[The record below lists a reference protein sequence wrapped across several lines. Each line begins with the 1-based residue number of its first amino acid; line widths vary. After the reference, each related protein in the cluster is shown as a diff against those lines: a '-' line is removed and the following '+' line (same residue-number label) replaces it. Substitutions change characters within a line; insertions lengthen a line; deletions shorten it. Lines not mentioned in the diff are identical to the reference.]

1 MTTQQSTSNELK
13 NCIDACLHCY
23 QVCTQMFMGHCL
35 ESGGRHVEPEHAR
48 LMTTCAEICR
58 TAAHAMLSQATVH
71 TAICGACAQVCEQ
84 CAASCQAIGDM
95 DECVRACRTCA
106 ESCRTMASGGG
117 QQQST
122 RTTGSG
128 ARASH

>member
-1 MTTQQSTSNELK
+1 MFSRSAFPSPAAERLNWHSACCALVPILQEHLTMSTQQSTSKELK

-71 TAICGACAQVCEQ
+71 
-84 CAASCQAIGDM
+84 
-95 DECVRACRTCA
+95 
-106 ESCRTMASGGG
+106 
-117 QQQST
+117 
-122 RTTGSG
+122 
-128 ARASH
+128 